1 MIRGYGNAPALGGEF
16 AYLRTRRIPP
26 GLLLEID
33 HSEVWTALQLIS
45 FDSVLPFGNDSFL
58 WACDEDSA
66 ICYVPRFRRE
76 FVPLL
81 RDKLKES
88 TSVVVYSWQP
98 ETLAQY
104 IRGDHVIHQHVSE
117 TLMRRFGLTLSL
129 SPV

>member
-45 FDSVLPFGNDSFL
+45 FDSVLHFRKCVIS

-66 ICYVPRFRRE
+66 IFMSPVPRIFPS
-76 FVPLL
+76 FT
-81 RDKLKES
+81 DKLKES